1 MLESAEVEK
10 IWADVL
16 ALAKPWFQS
25 GLFVVKRN
33 KKKGAE
39 YPDDVWPEFYPGFN
53 ASVDERESLRA
64 HIEPGFFPER
74 LYKYR
79 APNSTDKELDYIRA
93 NHKQVTLPVY
103 SDCEN
108 TILRGLNDQNWSIDY
123 APSSETENES
133 QQAFKKYVTE
143 EVPEFSSLLTYVK
156 YVIPRL
162 KMMDPMGVILNMPE
176 TIPTIEG
183 EAGLEVDPSK
193 LLEPVPQY
201 FPVTEVWGYRMD
213 EWYLIRSREKSLVQ
227 FGNKT
232 ERTGLVM
239 YLVDNT
245 NIWRIEQTGRRIDLE
260 FNITQWFEHGLTYP
274 PCMHLMG
281 NPCVSDG
288 RLRWQSPYLAARES
302 LDIVLLDN
310 SYLNL
315 SKATGCFPYRVMLG
329 DECDFEMD
337 NNGTP
342 VRCRGGQ
349 LSIVDAEGHLTMRAC
364 PSCKDTPG
372 LKSRL
377 SPAGVMLVKPGDALN
392 PDGETK
398 GIPTV
403 LQWVSPAVDT
413 LQFLRDEMYRNTQ
426 EARKIMH
433 LSNDGA
439 SMPGGTDAAKTATQ
453 SGIDQ
458 RGMYA
463 FVGPIIDQVFT
474 LFRFLLDSTGGLR
487 YGAAYTPV
495 ELRKPT
501 SFDIRTEADIIE
513 ELKNALSLPPAVVDT
528 LVWSYV
534 KARFAHDA
542 RSLKT
547 FETIAQADALFSL
560 KASDIATMKADGTV
574 EPWQVVLHFQA
585 VGLFDQLSAEGKLTG
600 DVDKDAEAMRKLAQN
615 QTPEQL
621 DPAAEAVRKM
631 VAGEPV
637 TDKKGKVIKMPQSAS
652 AATAAPSKKDP
663 ARTTAMVGE
672 FVADTALNGAQVTAL
687 ANIIIRI
694 AEGTITKESAKPLI
708 LAGFPGVPD
717 SLVDQ
722 MIRGA
727 EEDAAVQ
734 DPAPAQPAK

>member
-1 MLESAEVEK
+1 MLEQKDVER
-10 IWADVL
+10 IWTDTL

-25 GLFVVKRN
+25 GLFAVKTD

-53 ASVDERESLRA
+53 AAVDERESLRA
-64 HIEPGFFPER
+64 HIEPGFFPAR

-123 APSSETENES
+123 APSSEEANAA
-133 QQAFKKYVTE
+133 QKAFEEYVTQG
-143 EVPEFSSLLTYVK
+143 VPEFSSLLTYIK

-183 EAGLEVDPSK
+183 ERGLEIDPSQ

-201 FPVTEVWGYRMD
+201 FPCTEVWGFRMD

-227 FGNKT
+227 YGNKT
-232 ERTGLVM
+232 ERNGLVM
-239 YLVDNT
+239 YLVDDT
-245 NIWRIEQTGRRIDLE
+245 NIWHIEQTGKQIDLT
-260 FNITQWFEHGLTYP
+260 FNVTLWFAHDLGYP

-281 NPCVSDG
+281 NPCVTEG
-288 RLRWQSPYLAARES
+288 RLRWQSPYLAAREA

-349 LSIVDAEGHLTMRAC
+349 LSFVDSEGGLSMRPC

-403 LQWVSPAVDT
+403 MQWVSPAVDT

-433 LSNDGA
+433 LSSDGV

-474 LFRFLLDSTGGLR
+474 LFRFLLDSAGGLR
-487 YGAAYTPV
+487 FGAAYKGV

-513 ELKNALSLPPAVVDT
+513 ELKNALTLPPAVVDT

-534 KARFAHDA
+534 KARFANDA
-542 RSLKT
+542 RALKT
-547 FETIAQADALFSL
+547 FETIAQADAMFSL
-560 KASDIATMKADGTV
+560 KAADIAQMKADGSV
-574 EPWQVVLHFQA
+574 EPWQLVLHFQA
-585 VGLFDQLSAEGKLTG
+585 VGLFDELSRTGKLTG
-600 DVDKDAEAMRKLAQN
+600 DVDADAEAMRKLAQE
-615 QTPEQL
+615 QTPKPQES
-621 DPAAEAVRKM
+621 PAMTAL
-631 VAGEPV
+631 
-637 TDKKGKVIKMPQSAS
+637 KGKL
-652 AATAAPSKKDP
+652 AA
-663 ARTTAMVGE
+663 
-672 FVADTALNGAQVTAL
+672 
-687 ANIIIRI
+687 
-694 AEGTITKESAKPLI
+694 
-708 LAGFPGVPD
+708 
-717 SLVDQ
+717 
-722 MIRGA
+722 
-727 EEDAAVQ
+727 
-734 DPAPAQPAK
+734 